1 MKISRIALASL
12 ISFGVLGGAS
22 LNASASHHSHYN
34 KVLWNKPMA
43 HKKVTLKNGK
53 GIIWNKPFKTAKNAK
68 IKYRISHKKGLVL
81 TTIRHMKVK
90 NGTIYYFVKAGKVTG
105 WINKSSIKLVKATAS
120 KTVTEPTRTAPATQ
134 APKTTTPSTQ
144 QGSTA
149 NGTNNSQSSTNG
161 STAQGTA
168 VQGSAGTVTNSSSST
183 DNGTV
188 TTSNG
193 FKLPVD
199 YNNPFSTYAEGTL
212 KDHTWVY
219 HQKFFGKKIVN
230 KRLSDGLTKGTKVTV
245 ALNTPNSNRKTL
257 LIKAETPKGTVYG
270 YVSRSEVSFE
280 NGDTQ
285 TTPAANDTRSTTAP
299 VSTPTS
305 TTPKA
310 PTSVSQETNTTNVSS
325 SLPLDYHNPF
335 STVTDVTLAAPVW
348 LSHERWDGNKLVDGH
363 VVTRLQPGT
372 KLQVAM
378 NESNG
383 KDDELLVKVPGQ
395 DLSGYVNMSEVQLQK
410 PETDSSTKATVINNV
425 PNAAA
430 SATHPDK

>member
-68 IKYRISHKKGLVL
+68 IMYRISHKKGLVL

-105 WINKSSIKLVKATAS
+105 WINKKSIKLVKATS
-120 KTVTEPTRTAPATQ
+120 TKTVTEPTRTTPAPQ
-134 APKTTTPSTQ
+134 VPKTTTPSTQ

-149 NGTNNSQSSTNG
+149 NANKSSQSSTNG

-188 TTSNG
+188 TTNNG

-199 YNNPFSTYAEGTL
+199 HNNPFSTYAEGTL
-212 KDHTWVY
+212 KDHTYVY
-219 HQKFFGKKIVN
+219 HQKYFGKKIVN
-230 KRLSDGLTKGTKVTV
+230 QRLSDGLPKGTKVTV
-245 ALNTPNSNRKTL
+245 ALNTPHSNRKTL

-270 YVSRSEVSFE
+270 YVQRSEVQFQ
-280 NGDTQ
+280 NPTDTD
-285 TTPAANDTRSTTAP
+285 ASKKSTNSPVTNTA
-299 VSTPTS
+299 TN

-310 PTSVSQETNTTNVSS
+310 TNQSPVAPTSAPATVSPQAG
-325 SLPLDYHNPF
+325 
-335 STVTDVTLAAPVW
+335 VTDPSTPFTGANPYNWGGATGSKETVSTSGNPY
-348 LSHERWDGNKLVDGH
+348 RWDGSQAAKS
-363 VVTRLQPGT
+363 VVTPTGNPT
-372 KLQVAM
+372 PSTPVIPSTPA
-378 NESNG
+378 
-383 KDDELLVKVPGQ
+383 
-395 DLSGYVNMSEVQLQK
+395 
-410 PETDSSTKATVINNV
+410 SSTAPAVGKSSQWDSNASTATPVSPSTSN
-425 PNAAA
+425 PY
-430 SATHPDK
+430 HWG